1 MQYQLLVDA
10 ATVAI
15 ALRGYAMKII
25 LLKELKGRGGEGDVI
40 DVADGFANNFLLP
53 QKIAI
58 KATKGNLKQLEQSL
72 HNIKLR
78 EEERLGGAEEF
89 KKVLEAGQIVISAR
103 VGDEGHLFGSVTSTM
118 IAEAVQEQMGLEID
132 KKRINLAHPIKM
144 AGETVVSISLY
155 REIKANLTVNVVS
168 EDEDTT
174 VEEAVVVEETIV
186 AVVEDGE
193 VVAVEDEIVITQ
205 EAPADSE

>member
-1 MQYQLLVDA
+1 
-10 ATVAI
+10 
-15 ALRGYAMKII
+15 MKII